1 MTFKGFAL
9 SVAGCPYLFTTGAVT
24 SLPSSSHP
32 LWFGASTTLAAGYL
46 HPPTGRL
53 TERAKPLD
61 GDLEQAPQTFS
72 LHDAPH
78 GSIGA
83 LLTWLATRDAVH
95 TTSTPLAATVTAGAT
110 SWTVGDG
117 SLFTAPCN
125 AWCEGECVRVT
136 AVSGNTLTVTRAHLG
151 TKAVAHTIDAGRA
164 RFPEVFTDLPW
175 IVRRKVAL
183 WGVDGA
189 GAATLLWVGF
199 AVRSPSLA
207 DDGARFDLSC
217 DPLWV
222 VLRQAPVG
230 GDLGSTRLVGFGR
243 TGTSSRT
250 TSANLALL
258 QTRWTFASGA
268 IALVGSLGPFR
279 SFEALARDHEGE
291 VSART
296 NALSLRLE
304 AHIARSARDARID
317 ADAVTATVT
326 TFWLQTTW
334 LGQTTEQVTSSAR
347 SGTRQGVLS
356 SFGPIPGAAY
366 FTIPGGSSTWCVASL
381 ASLPS
386 SWSSATTTRGSLTTT
401 ETPALRTVRDDDFFV
416 VLTAVSTADGGE
428 LGPRVTGTVGL
439 RERTPGAGARL
450 TGANNEIVL
459 KDPPP
464 LQVIYAV
471 RTDHWVYGLRY
482 SLSALV
488 EDGTADDWDW
498 SDSDDVV
505 AATAGLRVAR
515 DWTFDGKRTLGSV
528 VQECSLLHGCSP
540 VLRAGRLALHAW
552 GWPSAAATPA
562 ASIGASQILGRPTW
576 LRWQEGLANRVK
588 IQSADLVV
596 EASQAHSRARFGPG
610 RQITVELAGLDDQ
623 ASPIDDPYDFA
634 RGVIGRME
642 LWSEPL
648 GVARV
653 VVPADLAVGSGTAL
667 TELELGDEASITEW
681 MLPDGAGGRALTAA
695 RGVVI
700 SRELDLSAATLTLE
714 LILFQRLGY
723 PYAPCAKVDSLISS
737 TVVSL
742 ALNYVG
748 GASTYSGGDDV
759 ETFAAGDKVELIE
772 RDTTTAWSEALT
784 IQSVD
789 VALGRI
795 TFTGALSATAQSKIA
810 GSSWIDLRYDNFANC
825 TATQKASWM
834 FVGDDTDELIDAT
847 ATRVRRI
854 AP

>member
-1 MTFKGFAL
+1 MAFRGFAL
-9 SVAGCPYLFTTGAVT
+9 SIAGCPYLFTTGGVT
-24 SLPSSSHP
+24 SLPTSAHP

-78 GSIGA
+78 GTVPA
-83 LLTWLATRDAVH
+83 LLTWLATRDAVN
-95 TTSTPLAATVTAGAT
+95 TGSTPLAATVSASAT

-136 AVSGNTLTVTRAHLG
+136 SVVGNTLTVTRAHLG
-151 TKAVAHTIDAGRA
+151 TKAVAHTIDAGRG

-175 IVRRKVAL
+175 ILRRKTAL

-189 GAATLLWVGF
+189 RAAPQLWVGF
-199 AVRSPSLA
+199 AVRSPALA

-243 TGTSSRT
+243 TGTSSRYGAPEV
-250 TSANLALL
+250 SLL
-258 QTRWTFASGA
+258 QSRWTFASGA
-268 IALVGSLGPFR
+268 IARAGSLGPFR

-291 VSART
+291 VSTTTTDAG
-296 NALSLRLE
+296 SRLE
-304 AHIARSARDARID
+304 AHIARNARGARLD
-317 ADAVTATVT
+317 ADAVTAAVT
-326 TFWLQTTW
+326 TFWVQVTW
-334 LGQTTEQVTSSAR
+334 LGQTAELVTSSAR
-347 SGTRQGVLS
+347 SGTRQGLLTD
-356 SFGPIPGAAY
+356 FGPIPGAAY
-366 FTIPGGSSTWCVASL
+366 VTIPSSGATWCVASL
-381 ASLPS
+381 ASLPA
-386 SWSSATTTRGSLTTT
+386 SWSAATTTRGSFTTVQA
-401 ETPALRTVRDDDFFV
+401 PALRTVRDDDWWV
-416 VLTAVSTADGGE
+416 TLTAVSTADSGE

-439 RERTPGAGARL
+439 RERKPGAAARL
-450 TGANNEIVL
+450 TGLNNEIVL

-464 LQVIYAV
+464 LQVVYAV
-471 RTDHWVYGLRY
+471 RTDHWVYGLRD

-498 SDSDDVV
+498 SGSDDVV

-528 VQECSLLHGCSP
+528 LQECALLHGCTP

-562 ASIGASQILGRPTW
+562 ASIDASRIIGRPTW

-588 IQSADLVV
+588 IQSEGLVV

-634 RGVIGRME
+634 RGVIGRLE

-667 TELELGDEASITEW
+667 TELELGDEASVTEW

-700 SRELDLSAATLTLE
+700 ARELDLSAATLTLD

-723 PYAPCAKVDSLISS
+723 PYAPCAKVDSLISP

-742 ALNYVG
+742 ALAYVG

-759 ETFAAGDKVELIE
+759 ETFASGDKVELIE
-772 RDTTTAWSEALT
+772 RDTTTAWSEALEVA
-784 IQSVD
+784 SVD

-795 TFTGALSATAQSKIA
+795 TFTTALSATAQGKIA
-810 GSSWIDLRYDNFANC
+810 GSSWIDVRYDNFANC
-825 TATQKASWM
+825 TATQKAAWM
-834 FVGDDTDELIDAT
+834 FVGNDADEVIDAT
-847 ATRVRRI
+847 ATRARRI